1 MSARSDGWDHHL
13 AAAMLVAMLLAGMGL
28 AWYAPDH
35 ATSDPAG
42 TAATATPDPTGEA
55 LSASPLLADT
65 LPRPETRRGDSPGH
79 GVTAPATL
87 PPVAATPPDEGPEPE
102 LDTPTEPSAD
112 GADGT
117 ADGAV
122 ASDEAAGDTAA
133 ADEAPGETATLE
145 LDAELAEALTATIA
159 SSELDEEVSVAVVAA
174 DGEVVFDHR
183 ADQLRMPASSAKLI
197 TAAAVVEAFG
207 VDHRLTTEAIG
218 HGQVES
224 GVVDGDL
231 VIVGGGDPALAHPDF
246 EQVLARWPRTRLEDL
261 ADRIAAA
268 VDRVTGDVVADAHA
282 WPREPTAA
290 GWPQRYLDRGYAR
303 HMSALMVNAGTEIVE
318 RDSGTLAIPVTDPAA
333 EAAAAL
339 LALLEEREVAVD
351 GEAIRRDGPVDGVPI
366 ATVDSHRLDVVMAEM
381 LRRSDNVLADGLWRA
396 AGAAQGAGS
405 WSGAAR
411 WGRTLLGQAGADTDD
426 VVLADG
432 SGLSRDSRVAA
443 AHLAKLDAAMARGEH
458 AVAWAELMD
467 KAGDAAH
474 LRRRLAGGDAH
485 GAVRAKTGTLR
496 DVRSLAGHVVGDEG
510 RWHFAVLADG
520 MAGGQPWQATA
531 LTDQL
536 VELLARH
543 AKGCEL
549 AGCSVR

>member
-1 MSARSDGWDHHL
+1 
-13 AAAMLVAMLLAGMGL
+13 MLLGMLLAGMGL
-28 AWYAPDH
+28 AWFAPDH
-35 ATSDPAG
+35 ATSEPAG
-42 TAATATPDPTGEA
+42 AAPTAPPAPTATALP
-55 LSASPLLADT
+55 ASPRLADVLPRPDT

-79 GVTAPATL
+79 DVLTPAAL
-87 PPVAATPPDEGPEPE
+87 PPVAATPPDAEPEPE
-102 LDTPTEPSAD
+102 LEDPAEPSDETADDAATSND
-112 GADGT
+112 GAD
-117 ADGAV
+117 
-122 ASDEAAGDTAA
+122 DTAA
-133 ADEAPGETATLE
+133 AADAPVEAATLE
-145 LDAELAEALTATIA
+145 LDAELAQALTAAIA
-159 SSELDEEVSVAVVAA
+159 SSELDEEVSVAVVAT
-174 DGEVVFDHR
+174 DGETVFDHR
-183 ADQLRMPASSAKLI
+183 ADRLRMPASSAKLI
-197 TAAAVVEAFG
+197 TAAAVVEALG
-207 VDHRLTTEAIG
+207 VDHRLTTEAVA
-218 HGQVES
+218 HGQVD
-224 GVVDGDL
+224 GRVVDGDL
-231 VIVGGGDPALAHPDF
+231 VVVGGGDPALAHPDF

-261 ADRIAAA
+261 ADRIAAD

-282 WPREPTAA
+282 WPGEPTAA

-318 RDSGTLAIPVTDPAA
+318 RGSGTLAIPVTDPAA

-339 LALLEEREVAVD
+339 LALLEEREVVVD
-351 GEAIRRDGPVDGVPI
+351 GDAIRRDGPVDGVAI
-366 ATVDSHRLDVVMAEM
+366 ATVESHPLDVVMAEM

-396 AGAAQGAGS
+396 AGAAQETGS

-411 WGRTLLGQAGADTDD
+411 WGQTLLRRAGADTDG

-458 AVAWAELMD
+458 AAAWAELMGH
-467 KAGDAAH
+467 AGDARH

-485 GAVRAKTGTLR
+485 DAVRAKTGTLR

-531 LTDQL
+531 LTNEV

-543 AKGCEL
+543 AKGCDL